1 MLRKF
6 LIQFS
11 VEGWGCVPSLLF
23 TWAQTMV
30 EVMNIMRTSFKRS
43 HACTATLSVPD
54 PATGH
59 RRPKPLTETL
69 GHSQTSLGKSLVGS
83 LLLSPESWCIQGSIC
98 ALQESVSPVLCKFW
112 QLYCGVNGNLLQKG
126 LCHTQVYCTQSPCPY
141 SSPLLTHTSEGD
153 IQTQFCLSLCGFSGF
168 WCTQRLFEPSE
179 HL

>member
-69 GHSQTSLGKSLVGS
+69 GGHKQNLVCTRTQEKGAVT
-83 LLLSPESWCIQGSIC
+83 LQDTESDFPV
-98 ALQESVSPVLCKFW
+98 SV
-112 QLYCGVNGNLLQKG
+112 
-126 LCHTQVYCTQSPCPY
+126 
-141 SSPLLTHTSEGD
+141 
-153 IQTQFCLSLCGFSGF
+153 
-168 WCTQRLFEPSE
+168 
-179 HL
+179 

>member
-69 GHSQTSLGKSLVGS
+69 GHSQTSLGQFLVGS
-83 LLLSPESWCIQGSIC
+83 LTSLLGPG
-98 ALQESVSPVLCKFW
+98 VHKVLFVLSKS
-112 QLYCGVNGNLLQKG
+112 LYP
-126 LCHTQVYCTQSPCPY
+126 QSCV
-141 SSPLLTHTSEGD
+141 
-153 IQTQFCLSLCGFSGF
+153 CSGG
-168 WCTQRLFEPSE
+168 TM
-179 HL
+179 